1 MLQAGEVPKGLRDT
15 ALKALVIQRD
25 SGDCPIF
32 VAADSFPFAAVCTLP
47 KLDEVSILR
56 ELCEELEEGGPLQL
70 CAGTGTRCQGD
81 EQYKGKA
88 NGRYA
93 PSNAVLLA

>member
-1 MLQAGEVPKGLRDT
+1 M
-15 ALKALVIQRD
+15 ALKALVRQRD